1 MKLLSPSVGVAPRRN
16 WINRPFI
23 FTTTFAA
30 LSIAL
35 AVASLTPTASRA
47 AEDPI
52 SDDIVVTMLGTSAPR
67 VSTVRF
73 GPSTLVQAGGL
84 NLLFDAGRGAAT
96 RLTQLGVSLGNI
108 EGIFITHFHSDHL
121 NGFADVWMTGYLGP
135 HGGRSTP
142 LNVYGPPGITQITD
156 GLLAAYL
163 PDRAIRGSGG
173 LVVNEGTL
181 IETHEY
187 SADGVVFEQDGVRV
201 TAFEVNHGE
210 LIKPSYG
217 YRIDYAGRSVVLS
230 GDTKYNQNVIN
241 YGRGVDL
248 LIHEVDV
255 TNDPA
260 LQNIRDNHTSPEEA
274 GQIFTET
281 APKMAAYSH
290 ILRLGGPEYP
300 PPGLD
305 ELAARTRETYN
316 GPLTIGEDLLRFH
329 IGDQVTVIPLFTEY

>member
-1 MKLLSPSVGVAPRRN
+1 MSLLPSTLGAKQPAFRFRRAMG
-16 WINRPFI
+16 FV
-23 FTTTFAA
+23 TLVLAA
-30 LSIAL
+30 TAL
-35 AVASLTPTASRA
+35 GLMPTSSMA
-47 AEDPI
+47 AENPI
-52 SDDIVVTMLGTSAPR
+52 SDEIVVTMLGTSAPA

-108 EGIFITHFHSDHL
+108 EGVFITHFHSDHL
-121 NGFADVWMTGYLGP
+121 NGFADLWMTGYLGP

-142 LNVYGPPGITQITD
+142 LNVYGPPGIMEITD

-163 PDRAIRGSGG
+163 ADRAIRGSGG

-187 SADGVVFEQDGVRV
+187 SADGVVFENEGVRV

-210 LIKPSYG
+210 LIKPAYG
-217 YRIDYAGRSVVLS
+217 YRVDYAGRSVVIS
-230 GDTKYNQNVIN
+230 GDTKYNQNVID

-248 LIHEVDV
+248 LIHEVDI
-255 TNDPA
+255 TTDPA
-260 LQNIRDNHTSPEEA
+260 HQNIRNNHTSPEEA

-281 APKMAAYSH
+281 APKMAAYTH

-305 ELAARTRETYN
+305 ELAARTRETYD

-329 IGDQVTVIPLFTEY
+329 IGDQVTVIPLYTEY

>member
-1 MKLLSPSVGVAPRRN
+1 MNRLSRISNVRAGSFTALLGAAVVFALSPSK
-16 WINRPFI
+16 
-23 FTTTFAA
+23 
-30 LSIAL
+30 
-35 AVASLTPTASRA
+35 SLA
-47 AEDPI
+47 AETAP
-52 SDDIVVTMLGTSAPR
+52 DDQIVVTMLGTSAPA

-84 NLLFDAGRGAAT
+84 NLLFDSGRGAAT

-108 EGIFITHFHSDHL
+108 EGVFITHFHSDHL
-121 NGFADVWMTGYLGP
+121 NGFADLWMTGYLGP

-142 LNVYGPPGITQITD
+142 LNVYGPPGITEITD
-156 GLLAAYL
+156 GLLTAYL
-163 PDRAIRGSGG
+163 ADRAIRGSGG

-187 SADGVVFEQDGVRV
+187 SADGIVFEQDGVRV

-210 LIKPSYG
+210 LIKPAYG
-217 YRIDYAGRSVVLS
+217 YRIDYAGRSVVIS
-230 GDTKYNQNVIN
+230 GDTKYNQNVID
-241 YGRGVDL
+241 YGRGTDL

-260 LQNIRDNHTSPEEA
+260 HQNIRNNHTSPEEA

-281 APKMAAYSH
+281 APKMAAYTH
-290 ILRLGGPEYP
+290 ILRLGGPDYP

-305 ELAARTRETYN
+305 ELAARTRTTYG
-316 GPLTIGEDLLRFH
+316 GPLTIGEDLLRFV
-329 IGDQVTVIPLFTEY
+329 IGDQVTVIPLYTEY

>member
-1 MKLLSPSVGVAPRRN
+1 MSLLPSTTGAKQPAFRFRRAM
-16 WINRPFI
+16 I
-23 FTTTFAA
+23 FVTLVLAA
-30 LSIAL
+30 TAL
-35 AVASLTPTASRA
+35 GLMPASLSA
-47 AEDPI
+47 AENPI
-52 SDDIVVTMLGTSAPR
+52 SDEIIVTMLGTSAPR

-108 EGIFITHFHSDHL
+108 EGVFITHFHSDHL
-121 NGFADVWMTGYLGP
+121 NGFADLWMTGYLGP

-142 LNVYGPPGITQITD
+142 LNVYGPPGIMEITD
-156 GLLAAYL
+156 GLLVAYL
-163 PDRAIRGSGG
+163 ADRAIRGSGG

-187 SADGVVFEQDGVRV
+187 SADGVVFENDGVRV

-210 LIKPSYG
+210 LIKPAYG
-217 YRIDYAGRSVVLS
+217 YRVDYAGRSVVIS
-230 GDTKYNQNVIN
+230 GDTKYNQNVID

-248 LIHEVDV
+248 LIHEVDI
-255 TNDPA
+255 TTDPA

-281 APKMAAYSH
+281 APKMAAYTH

-305 ELAARTRETYN
+305 ELAARTRETYD

-329 IGDQVTVIPLFTEY
+329 IGDQVTVIPLYTEY